1 MVLFI
6 CFHWYITIFIIF
18 FVGVMSPIGG
28 IDLID
33 AIDTIGLVDDI
44 DMIDSFITI
53 IFDTKKPGRRPG
65 LG

>member
-1 MVLFI
+1 
-6 CFHWYITIFIIF
+6 
-18 FVGVMSPIGG
+18 MSPIGG

-65 LG
+65 LGWLMPLRHQRRVIG

>member
-1 MVLFI
+1 
-6 CFHWYITIFIIF
+6 
-18 FVGVMSPIGG
+18 MSPIGG

-53 IFDTKKPGRRPG
+53 IFDTKKARAKARAWVIDAFEAS
-65 LG
+65 

>member
-1 MVLFI
+1 
-6 CFHWYITIFIIF
+6 
-18 FVGVMSPIGG
+18 MSPIGG
-28 IDLID
+28 IDMID